1 LDTFLSFAFS
11 FLFPFVEEVS
21 DLSDLSDFLSEL
33 SDEVAETNRGLLE
46 PEELL
51 RVRAEAW
58 AGDLDRDEAR
68 DFSEPV

>member
-1 LDTFLSFAFS
+1 M
-11 FLFPFVEEVS
+11 S

-33 SDEVAETNRGLLE
+33 SDEVAETNRGLLD